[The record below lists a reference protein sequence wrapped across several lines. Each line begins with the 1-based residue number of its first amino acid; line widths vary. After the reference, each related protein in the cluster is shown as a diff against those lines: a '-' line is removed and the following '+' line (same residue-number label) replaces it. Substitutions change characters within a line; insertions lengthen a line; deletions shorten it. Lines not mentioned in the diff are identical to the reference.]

1 MSRKVFYA
9 VLAATLCLAVPAGVR
24 ALSRDSAK
32 ALDCGDGNNP
42 ICGLYQ
48 LCRPLLDQYPE
59 SEITEK
65 GKDCA
70 LTIES
75 LQITIRR
82 KRVGD
87 DSGYFFYTKFLP
99 LKKTTSR

>member
-1 MSRKVFYA
+1 MFRKIFYVA
-9 VLAATLCLAVPAGVR
+9 AAATLCLAVPAAVR
-24 ALSRDSAK
+24 ALSRDGAK
-32 ALDCGDGNNP
+32 ALDCSDGANP

-82 KRVGD
+82 KRAGD
-87 DSGYFFYTKFLP
+87 DSGYFFYTKLLP
-99 LKKTTSR
+99 LKKTSSR

>member
-1 MSRKVFYA
+1 MLRKIVFA
-9 VLAATLCLAVPAGVR
+9 VAAAALCLAVPAAVR

-32 ALDCGDGNNP
+32 ALDCSDGSNP

-48 LCRPLLDQYPE
+48 LCRPMLDQYPE

-87 DSGYFFYTKFLP
+87 DSGYFFYTKMLP
-99 LKKTTSR
+99 LKKTSSR

>member
-1 MSRKVFYA
+1 MYLKKLYA
-9 VLAATLCLAVPAGVR
+9 VLAAALCLTVPAAVW
-24 ALSRDSAK
+24 ALYRDNSR
-32 ALDCGDGNNP
+32 ALDCSDDSNP

-59 SEITEK
+59 AEITEK

-75 LQITIRR
+75 LRITIRR

-87 DSGYFFYTKFLP
+87 DSGYFFYTKLLP
-99 LKKTTSR
+99 MKKTSSR

>member
-1 MSRKVFYA
+1 MSRKTFYA
-9 VLAATLCLAVPAGVR
+9 VLTAALCLAVPAAVP
-24 ALSRDSAK
+24 ALSRDSGK
-32 ALDCGDGNNP
+32 ALDCSDGANP

-59 SEITEK
+59 AEITEK

-82 KRVGD
+82 KRAGD

-99 LKKTTSR
+99 LKKTSSR

>member
-1 MSRKVFYA
+1 MFRKTFYA
-9 VLAATLCLAVPAGVR
+9 VSVAALCVAVPAAVM
-24 ALSRDSAK
+24 AISRDTGK
-32 ALDCGDGNNP
+32 VLDCSDGTNP

-48 LCRPLLDQYPE
+48 VCRPLLDQYPE

-75 LQITIRR
+75 LQIIIRR
-82 KRVGD
+82 KRAGD
-87 DSGYFFYTKFLP
+87 DSGYFFYTRFLP
-99 LKKTTSR
+99 LKKAASR

>member
-1 MSRKVFYA
+1 MSRKKFCA
-9 VLAATLCLAVPAGVR
+9 VSAAALCLAVPAAVWS
-24 ALSRDSAK
+24 LSRESAK
-32 ALDCGDGNNP
+32 ALDCSDGSNP

-59 SEITEK
+59 AEITEK

-70 LTIES
+70 LTVES

-87 DSGYFFYTKFLP
+87 DSGYFFYTKMLP
-99 LKKTTSR
+99 LKKTSSR